1 LPSKSNKKG
10 IFSLKK
16 KLALSVQ
23 HQNCIS
29 TMLNRKIKMGMVGG
43 GTDAF
48 IGAVHRLAALMDNQI
63 ELVCGCFSVDPEIS
77 LESGKLYYLPEDR
90 VYESYQE
97 MFEKEAL
104 LPEGERM
111 DFVSIVTPNFVHF
124 DPAMMALD
132 KGFNVVLDK
141 PITFSLEEA
150 LHLKEK
156 INETGL
162 TFALTHTYSGYPAV
176 KHAKKLVADGEFG
189 LIRKVFVEYPQGW
202 LSSKLEDTGNPQASW
217 RTDPKRSGKAG
228 CMGDIGTHAHHLAEY
243 ITGLK
248 VTELCAELK
257 VFVPN
262 RLLDDD
268 GAALLRF
275 DNGATGTLMATQ
287 IAAGEENAIRIRIY
301 GDKGGLEWA
310 QMEPNSLIVKW
321 LDAPM
326 QILRVGTSMN
336 SNMAAHNTRVPGG
349 HPEGYLEAF
358 ANIYRNFSLT
368 VRAQANGEEP
378 TAEMLDFPGVE
389 DGIRGM
395 QFIDTVVSAGYN
407 DEVKWVKFGDE

>member
-1 LPSKSNKKG
+1 MHR
-10 IFSLKK
+10 
-16 KLALSVQ
+16 KL
-23 HQNCIS
+23 
-29 TMLNRKIKMGMVGG
+29 RMGMVGG

-48 IGAVHRLAALMDNQI
+48 IGAIHRLAALMDNQI
-63 ELVCGCFSVDPEIS
+63 ELVCGCFSVDPKIS
-77 LESGKLYYLPEDR
+77 KSSGKAYFLSDER
-90 VYESYQE
+90 VYETYQE

-124 DPAMMALD
+124 DPAMMAFD

-141 PITFSLEEA
+141 PITFTLDEA
-150 LHLKEK
+150 LKLKEK
-156 INETGL
+156 IDETGL

-176 KHAKKLVADGEFG
+176 KQAKQMVAEGRFG
-189 LIRKVFVEYPQGW
+189 KIRKIFVEYPQGW
-202 LSSKLEDTGNPQASW
+202 LSSKLEDCGNPQASW

-248 VTELCAELK
+248 VTEICADLN

-268 GAALLRF
+268 GACFMRF
-275 DNGATGTLMATQ
+275 DNGAQGVLMATQ
-287 IAAGEENAIRIRIY
+287 IAAGEENAVKIRAY
-301 GDKGGLEWA
+301 GDKGGFEWL
-310 QMEPNSLIVKW
+310 QHEPNSLILKW
-321 LDAPM
+321 ADQPM
-326 QILRVGTSMN
+326 QIMRVGTSMDT
-336 SNMAAHNTRVPGG
+336 SIAAHNTRTPGG

-368 VRAQANGEEP
+368 VRAKMNGEKP

-407 DEVKWVKFGDE
+407 DEVKWVKFGDI